1 MRLFIAITLPQ
12 QTKLNLVR
20 NIEQLK
26 AFATSG
32 NFVSE
37 DNLHITLHFLGE
49 TPESQLIYIQS
60 AMDKLKGMEKP
71 QLGISGVTVF
81 RSADLVCA
89 RFKHNNA
96 LLEIHKTLGSC
107 LEESGFCVE
116 HRAYR
121 PHTTL
126 VRRPRFT
133 MPFSEVSKNITVY
146 NKPFEVQTITLY
158 QTVFGEKG
166 AKYIPLYSVEL

>member
-71 QLGISGVTVF
+71 KALFSGYREIAEIV
-81 RSADLVCA
+81 
-89 RFKHNNA
+89 K
-96 LLEIHKTLGSC
+96 LL
-107 LEESGFCVE
+107 
-116 HRAYR
+116 Y
-121 PHTTL
+121 
-126 VRRPRFT
+126 
-133 MPFSEVSKNITVY
+133 
-146 NKPFEVQTITLY
+146 
-158 QTVFGEKG
+158 
-166 AKYIPLYSVEL
+166 